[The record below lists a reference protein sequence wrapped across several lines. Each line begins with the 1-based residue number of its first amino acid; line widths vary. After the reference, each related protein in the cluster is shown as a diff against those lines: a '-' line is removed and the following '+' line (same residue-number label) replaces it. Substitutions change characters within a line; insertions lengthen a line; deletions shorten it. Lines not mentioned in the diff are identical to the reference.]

1 MPALPPARRRW
12 KARPSPPVTPL
23 VGPRRCSVTDRSAVA
38 PRIGATDAHARHR
51 VDRNAVR
58 VAGELAEIRPAICR
72 VSPPLEL
79 LHGRFGETP
88 FDVEQVARVA
98 DGEAPREPARHLER
112 LLDVKAE
119 IDEAHIAL
127 QVDLRLAVGAHAAE
141 YLPGATVLQRDRR
154 DQRVHRALAR
164 LEGVGMLWIERK
176 VGRAILQD
184 DA

>member
-1 MPALPPARRRW
+1 MPGQFAPVG
-12 KARPSPPVTPL
+12 PPV
-23 VGPRRCSVTDRSAVA
+23 
-38 PRIGATDAHARHR
+38 H
-51 VDRNAVR
+51 
-58 VAGELAEIRPAICR
+58 R
-72 VSPPLEL
+72 VSPTLEL
-79 LHGRFGETP
+79 LHGRLGKTP
-88 FDVEQVARVA
+88 FDIEQVARVA

-164 LEGVGMLWIERK
+164 L
-176 VGRAILQD
+176 
-184 DA
+184 